1 MSEKNK
7 PLQVQSQ
14 QSLQELKLQDN
25 WSIVKANKL
34 IEASYKLSL
43 QEQRIV
49 LALASRIRKEDR
61 DFHWYKVRISKLAK
75 FLGIEKDK
83 NIYANVRKTVRK
95 MMQKILTVKE
105 DTKDIDLH
113 WIDAADY
120 GENGYVKITIHQ
132 ELKPYLLEL
141 KSHFTRYCLKYVI
154 NFKSIYSI
162 RIYELLKR
170 YEPYKVMTSELTEFK
185 HKLGIK
191 EGEYN
196 LYADLKNRV
205 LLVAQREIL
214 EKTDICFEFQEI
226 KDWKKVVALKFTI
239 KQNHASKVLA
249 KAIDMK
255 SEAEGIVDGDEK
267 GHQLDFFEALPDDTP
282 ENIKQMINKIP
293 EKYKNSKAILAAIQ
307 KYLKEKGLDYVERN
321 IVYANKKSNAIN
333 PLSNPGK
340 QANYI
345 SYLNKAF
352 EKDWGLA
359 HKENQEVKEED
370 EKKIKEARE
379 AEERKKRAEAEA
391 RKREEMLL
399 NQAKEHYEKL
409 PPEMQEEIRMTA
421 LSTMP
426 DALREQVIRKGI
438 GWKMSLDFAI
448 KKVVLEQLTK
458 DAGSRETK
466 D

>member
-1 MSEKNK
+1 MSAKTK
-7 PLQVQSQ
+7 DLQTQPNA
-14 QSLQELKLQDN
+14 LQELSLKDN
-25 WSIVKANKL
+25 WSVVKANKL

-49 LALASRIRKEDR
+49 LALASRIRKEDK

-83 NIYANVRKTVRK
+83 NIYANVRKTIRK

-105 DTKDIDLH
+105 DTVDIDLH
-113 WIDAADY
+113 WIDAASY
-120 GENGYVKITIHQ
+120 GEKGYVKITIHH

-154 NFKSIYSI
+154 SFKSIYSI

-170 YEPYKVMTSELTEFK
+170 YEPYKVMTSELNILK
-185 HKLGIK
+185 QKLGVK
-191 EGEYN
+191 EDEYS
-196 LYADLKNRV
+196 LYADFKNRI

-214 EKTDICFEFQEI
+214 EKTDISFEFEEM

-239 KQNHASKVLA
+239 KQNHNSKVLA

-255 SEAEGIVDGDEK
+255 TEAEGIMESEEK
-267 GHQLDFFEALPDDTP
+267 HHQLDFFEALPDDTP
-282 ENIKQMINKIP
+282 ENVKSMLNKIP
-293 EKYKNSKAILAAIQ
+293 EKYRKSKAILATLQ
-307 KYLKEKGLDYVERN
+307 KYLKENGLDYVERN
-321 IVYANKKSNAIN
+321 IVYANKKSNAVN

-352 EKDWGLA
+352 ERDWGLA

-370 EKKIKEARE
+370 EKKVKEARE
-379 AEERKKRAEAEA
+379 AEEQKKRAEAEA
-391 RKREEMLL
+391 RKREEMLF

-409 PPEMQEEIRMTA
+409 PAETQEEIRMTA

-426 DALREQVIRKGI
+426 DALRNQVIRQGP

-448 KKVVLEQLTK
+448 KKVILERLSK
-458 DAGSRETK
+458 EVASRETK